1 MAKWKIELKDVGPE
15 RACETAVVE
24 AENLVKAKVHAMR
37 ACRRHLPGGD
47 IYLEAEG
54 HYRYLVICSLDE
66 VGEVQLTCLDAHP
79 RGTPSPRQV
88 QESESLT

>member
-1 MAKWKIELKDVGPE
+1 MAKWKIELKDVGPG
-15 RACETAVVE
+15 RACETVMAE

-37 ACRRHLPGGD
+37 ACRRHLPCGN

-54 HYRYLVICSLDE
+54 HYRYLVIDNLNE
-66 VGEVQLTCLDAHP
+66 VGEVQLTCLDARP